1 MFIEQASI
9 SVKMKCALLE
19 TNRHSN
25 TAIEVVRDANE
36 TIGQIPDGLSKV
48 VAPTLK
54 KEIVLS
60 VEAEVT
66 GHLRDAAEEK

>member
-1 MFIEQASI
+1 
-9 SVKMKCALLE
+9 MKCPLLE
-19 TNRHSN
+19 TNGHSN

-54 KEIVLS
+54 KEIALS